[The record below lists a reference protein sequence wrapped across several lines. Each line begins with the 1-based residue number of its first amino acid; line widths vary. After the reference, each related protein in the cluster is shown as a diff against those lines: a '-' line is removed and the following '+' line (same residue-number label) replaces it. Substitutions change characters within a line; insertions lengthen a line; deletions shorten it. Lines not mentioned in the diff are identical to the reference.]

1 MTATEKLEK
10 AFNEATVKKISA
22 LNSRI
27 DLLRKLSPLNVQ
39 SKYITCRECGS
50 KLSVE
55 HMKRLE
61 AGGLRLACPVCGS
74 KTALYSATANSR
86 LEASDKRYDD
96 ATRKVLECKK
106 ALEQAEK
113 KAKPKKPVL
122 SAQEKGIREVENRL
136 EIIYDRHITPDFVE
150 IKGEIGGDVL
160 CYRVYKDGS
169 IYEK

>member
-1 MTATEKLEK
+1 MVKTEKLEK
-10 AFNEATVKKISA
+10 AYNEATVKRINA
-22 LNSRI
+22 LNNRI
-27 DLLRKLSPLNVQ
+27 NLIRKLSPLNVQ

-86 LEASDKRYDD
+86 LEAADKRHDD
-96 ATRKVLECKK
+96 AAKKVLECKK
-106 ALEQAEK
+106 ALEKVEMKSQS
-113 KAKPKKPVL
+113 KKPSL
-122 SAQEKGIREVENRL
+122 SAQEKGIREVESRL
-136 EIIYDRHITPDFVE
+136 EVIYATNSTPDFVE
-150 IKGEIGGDVL
+150 IQGEIGGDLL
-160 CYRVYKDGS
+160 CYRVYNDGS

>member
-1 MTATEKLEK
+1 MVKTEKLEK
-10 AFNEATVKKISA
+10 AFNEATVKRINT
-22 LNSRI
+22 LNSRV
-27 DLLRKLSPLNVQ
+27 DLIRKLSPLNVQ

-86 LEASDKRYDD
+86 LEAADKKYDD
-96 ATRKVLECKK
+96 ATKKVLECKK
-106 ALEQAEK
+106 ALEKAEK
-113 KAKPKKPVL
+113 TSKAKESSL
-122 SAQEKGIREVENRL
+122 SAQDEGIREVEDRL
-136 EIIYDRHITPDFVE
+136 EIIYGRHNTPDFVE
-150 IKGEIGGDVL
+150 IKGEIGGDLL

>member
-22 LNSRI
+22 LNSRV

-61 AGGLRLACPVCGS
+61 ASGLRLACPVCGS

-86 LEASDKRYDD
+86 LEAADKRYDD
-96 ATRKVLECKK
+96 ASKKALECKK
-106 ALEQAEK
+106 ALDKSEMESQS
-113 KAKPKKPVL
+113 KKPSL
-122 SAQEKGIREVENRL
+122 SAQEKGIREVETRL
-136 EIIYDRHITPDFVE
+136 EIIYGRVNTPDYVQ
-150 IKGEIGGDVL
+150 IKGEIGGDML
-160 CYRVYKDGS
+160 CYRIYKDGR

>member
-1 MTATEKLEK
+1 MVKTEKLEK
-10 AFNEATVKKISA
+10 AYNEATVKRINA

-27 DLLRKLSPLNVQ
+27 DLIRKLSPLNVQ

-86 LEASDKRYDD
+86 LEAADKRHDD
-96 ATRKVLECKK
+96 AAKKVLECKK
-106 ALEQAEK
+106 ALEKVE
-113 KAKPKKPVL
+113 L
-122 SAQEKGIREVENRL
+122 SAQEKGIREVESRL
-136 EIIYDRHITPDFVE
+136 EVIYVTRSTPDFVE
-150 IKGEIGGDVL
+150 IQGEIGGDVL
-160 CYRVYKDGS
+160 CYRVYNDGS